1 MRVLGIDTSTFTG
14 GVALVSGD
22 EVVAEYS
29 AIVTRTS
36 SESIA
41 AACERLLAE
50 AGWTVSDLDGV
61 AVAVGPGSFTG
72 VRIGV
77 TMAKALGYALDLPIG
92 PVVTLDAIAANLPFS
107 RALVCPLVSARRNLV
122 YTATY
127 RVGGQYPER
136 MTDYEV
142 RDVCELAARL
152 RVHTDVD
159 VGVDADLHAQS
170 GPDGYSGSNPD
181 AHAGGAEVL
190 FVGDGAMAHR
200 QVILENARGRAAIG
214 PEWCIG
220 PRPAVVAAMGKLE
233 IEAGRA
239 ADVYGL
245 EPFYLGRSSAETV
258 RGEATS
264 GGGRAQ
270 GGF

>member
-41 AACERLLAE
+41 AVCERLLAE
-50 AGWTVSDLDGV
+50 AGWAVSDLDGV
-61 AVAVGPGSFTG
+61 AVAIGPGSFTG

-77 TMAKALGYALDLPIG
+77 TMAKVLGYALDLPIG

-107 RALVCPLVSARRNLV
+107 RALVCPLISARRNLV

-159 VGVDADLHAQS
+159 VDADLDAQS
-170 GPDGYSGSNPD
+170 GLDAYSDSHTH

-239 ADVYGL
+239 ANVYEL
-245 EPFYLGRSSAETV
+245 EPFYLGRSSAEMV